1 MKFGRDRDF
10 KRLLYLLSLENSV
23 NDLKSGKISKA
34 SPDNHHIEH
43 EMESAGG
50 SAGLRASA
58 TQRNA
63 SRLNNEKCL
72 NPKDPLGRVKII
84 ETATSISD
92 EYLCDLS
99 SSTPSASCI
108 ASPPSDEPMKVKG
121 YGYACTSK
129 RDSRGSS
136 TTASFFSGRQY
147 QALDSS
153 NLVDVGVG
161 SNFLMNLPTKLSQGT
176 CTIHE
181 QNIDSVCQTILLEV
195 PQVKSKEIQANLST
209 SSSLREESDKPRSS
223 DYNKSPSNK
232 LSTSLYRGSNILS
245 ISRGQLVTQSKPH
258 FIDDIMRRSIFQ
270 GKYDQDSNNV
280 PKVEKLQVKFQEPL
294 EEPFEEFKEVDSI
307 FSTDIPSSVLSIMQN
322 SPELDL
328 GIQLICLLINNRCA
342 TKNEKKKLVRDIV
355 KRITRLSG
363 GGSGGFD
370 PFRHNKLKSKLKGAL
385 LTRHSSHSETR
396 SNISCDS
403 VTQQLEE
410 AQAAK
415 IITPSNT
422 VLAGSREIHS
432 NQAILSSVCTGS
444 IVFTNPE
451 FRRNLKQQSST
462 DPEFQRN
469 LKQQSS
475 TDTVENEKLISVGI
489 YKPPTTV
496 SQMKESLPMIQSHPM
511 PMAEKKT
518 LISKSTSTTDIEN
531 N

>member
-1 MKFGRDRDF
+1 MKFGKDRDF

-23 NDLKSGKISKA
+23 NNLKLGKISEK
-34 SPDNHHIEH
+34 SPINNHHTER
-43 EMESAGG
+43 EMESAGS
-50 SAGLRASA
+50 SAGLQPSE
-58 TQRNA
+58 TQRSACYKKLA
-63 SRLNNEKCL
+63 SSLNNEKGL
-72 NPKDPLGRVKII
+72 SPKDPLGRVKII

-108 ASPPSDEPMKVKG
+108 ESPPSNEPLKTKC
-121 YGYACTSK
+121 YANIYTSK
-129 RDSRGSS
+129 QESRSS
-136 TTASFFSGRQY
+136 SATASFFSGRQY
-147 QALDSS
+147 QAVNSS
-153 NLVDVGVG
+153 NLVDTGVG

-176 CTIHE
+176 CTIPE
-181 QNIDSVCQTILLEV
+181 QNIDSVCQTILTKT
-195 PQVKSKEIQANLST
+195 PQVNSKEIQANLSAP
-209 SSSLREESDKPRSS
+209 SSLREESHKPRSS
-223 DYNKSPSNK
+223 DYNKPPFNK
-232 LSTSLYRGSNILS
+232 SSTSLYRGANILS

-258 FIDDIMRRSIFQ
+258 FIDDIMQRTFFQ
-270 GKYDQDSNNV
+270 GKYDQDSYNV

-294 EEPFEEFKEVDSI
+294 EEPFEDFSDVNSI
-307 FSTDIPSSVLSIMQN
+307 FSTDIRSSVLSIMQN

-370 PFRHNKLKSKLKGAL
+370 PLRYNQVKPKLKRAL
-385 LTRHSSHSETR
+385 LARHSSHSETR

-403 VTQQLEE
+403 VTQQLQE

-432 NQAILSSVCTGS
+432 DQTTLSSVCTGS
-444 IVFTNPE
+444 IIFTNPE
-451 FRRNLKQQSST
+451 FK
-462 DPEFQRN
+462 RN

-489 YKPPTTV
+489 YKPPTSV
-496 SQMKESLPMIQSHPM
+496 SRLKESLPNIHGSPM
-511 PMAEKKT
+511 PMAEKKA
-518 LISKSTSTTDIEN
+518 SKSTSTTDLEN

>member
-23 NDLKSGKISKA
+23 NDLKSGKISKT
-34 SPDNHHIEH
+34 SPDNHHIER

-50 SAGLRASA
+50 SAGRKASA

-63 SRLNNEKCL
+63 SRLNNRKCL
-72 NPKDPLGRVKII
+72 SPKDPLERVKIT
-84 ETATSISD
+84 EAATSISD

-108 ASPPSDEPMKVKG
+108 ESPPSGEPMKVKC
-121 YGYACTSK
+121 YGNACTSK

-136 TTASFFSGRQY
+136 ATASFFSGRQY
-147 QALDSS
+147 QAVDSS

-161 SNFLMNLPTKLSQGT
+161 SSFLMNSPTKLSQGT
-176 CTIHE
+176 CTIHR
-181 QNIDSVCQTILLEV
+181 QNIDSVCQTMSLEV

-209 SSSLREESDKPRSS
+209 SSSLREGSDKPRSS

-245 ISRGQLVTQSKPH
+245 ISRGQLVTESKPH

-270 GKYDQDSNNV
+270 GKYDQNSNNV
-280 PKVEKLQVKFQEPL
+280 PKVERLQVKFQEPL
-294 EEPFEEFKEVDSI
+294 EEPFEEFTEVDSI
-307 FSTDIPSSVLSIMQN
+307 FSTDIPSVLSIMQN

-363 GGSGGFD
+363 GASGGFD
-370 PFRHNKLKSKLKGAL
+370 PLRHNKLKTKLKRAL
-385 LTRHSSHSETR
+385 FTRHSSHSETR

-403 VTQQLEE
+403 VTQQLQE

-432 NQAILSSVCTGS
+432 NQAILPSVCTES
-444 IVFTNPE
+444 ILFPNPE
-451 FRRNLKQQSST
+451 FK
-462 DPEFQRN
+462 RN

-475 TDTVENEKLISVGI
+475 TDTVEKEELIAVGI
-489 YKPPTTV
+489 YKPPTAV
-496 SQMKESLPMIQSHPM
+496 SQMKESLPMIQRRSM

-518 LISKSTSTTDIEN
+518 LISRSTSTTDIEN